1 MALTKNQVREILSA
15 AGVSVENMDAAA
27 DAIMN
32 GHITSVNAL
41 REERDT
47 YKADAEK
54 LPGVQKELDKANK
67 KIAENEDADA
77 KDKWKVKYDAL
88 KEESDNYR
96 AGVEAEK
103 TKRKKSDAYRELL
116 KEAGVSEKRR
126 AAVLRVTDLDSL
138 ELDEDGKFKDAE
150 NLKKSIEEEWA
161 EFIPVDGKQG
171 ADVKTP
177 PQGDGGAGAYTP
189 SRAAQVAAKRYEM
202 LYGTKTEEKK

>member
-15 AGVSVENMDAAA
+15 AGVSAENMDTAV

-96 AGVEAEK
+96 TSVEAEK

-150 NLKKSIEEEWA
+150 NLKKSIKEEWA

-177 PQGDGGAGAYTP
+177 PQGDGAAGAYTP

-202 LYGTKTEEKK
+202 MYGTKTEEKK

>member
-15 AGVSVENMDAAA
+15 AGVSVENMDAAV

-96 AGVEAEK
+96 TSVEAEK

-150 NLKKSIEEEWA
+150 NLKKSIKEEWA

-177 PQGDGGAGAYTP
+177 PQGDGGAGAYIP

>member
-15 AGVSVENMDAAA
+15 AGVSAENMDAAT

-96 AGVEAEK
+96 TSVEAEK

-150 NLKKSIEEEWA
+150 NLKKSIKEEWA

>member
-15 AGVSVENMDAAA
+15 AGVSTENMDAAV

-96 AGVEAEK
+96 TSVEAEK

-138 ELDEDGKFKDAE
+138 ELDEDGKFKDTE
-150 NLKKSIEEEWA
+150 NLKKSIKEEWA

-171 ADVKTP
+171 ANTQTP

-189 SRAAQVAAKRYEM
+189 SRAAQVATKRYEM